1 LGGII
6 GVFLLQLHRLAQWAD
21 SPFDTPVPEAKGAW
35 GAAFS
40 ALYRRTRARQ
50 ARQRDLATTIDRF
63 RNAVEA
69 LPDGMVILDAA
80 NRIQWANRRAL
91 SHLGIELGTDTGR
104 PLANFLR
111 APEFIRY
118 LEAEDFA
125 DAVVV
130 ESQREAGATLSIQ
143 IVPFGVDERLLISR
157 NITQVE
163 AVSRMR
169 RDFIANVS
177 HELKTPLTVI
187 AGFLETLQDVK
198 VDARQRTRYLQL
210 MSEQA
215 NSMQRLI
222 DDLLTL
228 STLESEH
235 TVRADTSFAV
245 LPLLLECRRMRKRS
259 PRATPHRPRLRDA
272 RDRHR
277 QPRRARERVRQSR
290 EQRRALHAGRR
301 HDHPRLARRRRG
313 PRRVQ
318 RDGHRHRH
326 RARAHS
332 ATDRA
337 LLPRRPQ
344 PVEGDGRT
352 GLGLAIVK
360 HVLIRHQAALD
371 VTSEPDPARRSP
383 CCCRRGGLRRSRCR
397 TRAGAR
403 SRRLPVAERG
413 AEERFQIVAPDILRR
428 VADHPVL
435 RLGARRERVEMR
447 RFEPELR
454 EAVRHRGRAH
464 QLDHASGEHFA
475 RIRRIAPRVSA
486 PRHCAPCRCR
496 SGHDGAVNRHTDG
509 LLSTTAMPCGTSVLP
524 SG

>member
-1 LGGII
+1 MRSPVVIAGLGTPVAIIALAAAIALIFGPAWGFAALAAGLGGII

-80 NRIQWANRRAL
+80 NRIEWANRRAL

-118 LEAEDFA
+118 LESEDFA

-198 VDARQRTRYLQL
+198 VDSRQRTRYLQL
-210 MSEQA
+210 MTEQA

-245 LPLLLECRRMRKRS
+245 LPLLLEVSADAKALSAGRHRIVLDFATPAIVTANRDELASAFGNLVSNAVRYTPDGGTITLGWHVDDEGRGAFSVTDTGIGIAPEHIPRLTERFYRVDRS
-259 PRATPHRPRLRDA
+259 RSRAT
-272 RDRHR
+272 
-277 QPRRARERVRQSR
+277 
-290 EQRRALHAGRR
+290 G
-301 HDHPRLARRRRG
+301 G
-313 PRRVQ
+313 
-318 RDGHRHRH
+318 
-326 RARAHS
+326 
-332 ATDRA
+332 
-337 LLPRRPQ
+337 
-344 PVEGDGRT
+344 T

-371 VTSEPDPARRSP
+371 VTSELGSGSTFTVLLPPRRIAPEPLPDPAR
-383 CCCRRGGLRRSRCR
+383 
-397 TRAGAR
+397 GAI
-403 SRRLPVAERG
+403 S
-413 AEERFQIVAPDILRR
+413 
-428 VADHPVL
+428 
-435 RLGARRERVEMR
+435 
-447 RFEPELR
+447 
-454 EAVRHRGRAH
+454 
-464 QLDHASGEHFA
+464 
-475 RIRRIAPRVSA
+475 
-486 PRHCAPCRCR
+486 
-496 SGHDGAVNRHTDG
+496 
-509 LLSTTAMPCGTSVLP
+509 STTNS
-524 SG
+524 